1 MKLKLITFLLIF
13 ALYARAEQVL
23 HFTSSA
29 GDMTE
34 TVRAAVERCT
44 DTNIK
49 LVFEKGIYFFRPD
62 YALEKYCVVT
72 NHGNGLKRII
82 FNFEG
87 FESVEI
93 EGNGSEFIFHGQVMP
108 FLFDDCDQ
116 IQVRNLTIDW
126 DIPFLFQSEVL
137 AVNEKEQWIDVL
149 PYTEGFS
156 WQLKNEQIQF
166 PNIDGFNYPEL
177 GSTLAFDKVESR
189 VAHGAWDFHSS
200 LRWVEEMPCGLL
212 RVHEKL
218 KHYPEVGD
226 VLCSKGDR
234 EHDRYAP
241 AFEVKSSKNVLFE
254 NTVVH
259 HALGMAY
266 LFERTENISIL
277 NCGVYLREGSSRV
290 VSSTA
295 DATHFA
301 NCKGDILIENCRFE
315 NMLDDGTNVHGT
327 YVEVSKIL
335 REDAVRVELK
345 HFEQY
350 GFEFAAPG
358 DEIWFIKSPDP
369 GRGEV
374 NTVLAAKPVNERFI
388 DLQFERPL
396 AKDLKIGDV
405 LENKTWNPTFTMRGS
420 TIRDHRARNV
430 VLKTPLKTI
439 VENNYFSSMMS
450 SILFRGETFFWFE
463 SGAVEDV
470 VIRNNTFD
478 YCAYSGTEHAVLFI
492 TPKLGSNYNSQIIYD
507 RNIRFENNE
516 ITTFDNRIVWAD
528 RVEGLVVKGN
538 TIIQTFDAKQLYPDA
553 PLIELSNSKS
563 VEITDNSYE
572 GNCQKGVVLDQTSA
586 QSLMLKSNAGF

>member
-1 MKLKLITFLLIF
+1 MKLKIITFLLIF
-13 ALYARAEQVL
+13 TLKAGAQQILRL
-23 HFTSSA
+23 SSS
-29 GDMTE
+29 GDDMTE
-34 TVRAAVERCT
+34 VVRAAMVRCT
-44 DTNIK
+44 DKNIK
-49 LVFEKGIYFFRPD
+49 LVFEKGTYFFRPD
-62 YALEKYCVVT
+62 YALAKYCVVT
-72 NHGNGLKRII
+72 NHGNGLKKII

-87 FESVEI
+87 YESVEI

-108 FLFDDCDQ
+108 FLFDDCDK

-137 AVNEKEQWIDVL
+137 AVNEEEQWIDVL
-149 PYTEGFS
+149 PYTDGFS

-166 PNIDGFNYPEL
+166 PNIDGFIYPEL
-177 GSTLAFDKVESR
+177 GSTMAFDKVESR

-200 LRWVEEMPCGLL
+200 PRWVEEMPCGML
-212 RVHEKL
+212 RIHETL
-218 KHYPEVGD
+218 KHYPEEGD

-241 AFEVKSSKNVLFE
+241 AFQVKASKNVLFE

-335 REDAVRVELK
+335 NEDAVQVELK

-358 DEIWFIKSPDP
+358 DEVWFVKSPDP

-374 NTVLAAKPVNERFI
+374 NIVLAAKPVNERFI

-396 AKDLKIGDV
+396 PKDLKIGDV
-405 LENKTWNPTFTMRGS
+405 LENKTWNPTFTMRGC

-430 VLKTPLKTI
+430 VLKTPLKTV

-492 TPKLGSNYNSQIIYD
+492 TPKLGSNYNSHLTYD
-507 RNIRFENNE
+507 RNIRFENNK

-528 RVEGLVVKGN
+528 RVDGLVVKGN
-538 TIIQTFDAKQLYPDA
+538 TIIQTFDAKPLYPDA
-553 PLIELSNSKS
+553 PLIELSNCKNVSL
-563 VEITDNSYE
+563 TRNSYE
-572 GNCQKGVVLDQTSA
+572 GICKTSIASDQTSG
-586 QSLMLKSNAGF
+586 QSLMMESNAGF